1 MKPLRREG
9 VWVDG
14 AMGSEEKDKGNV
26 RRAWWA
32 MEEDKTWHD
41 GYVLLLVRTVLLTV
55 QINKQLI
62 EVLQMGQD
70 DAPARAADLV
80 GRWPTNARGR
90 VWAADVTDRSI
101 QAHGWSKR
109 NNACQGST
117 SRAYS
122 TTPYG
127 WRRRQE
133 S

>member
-1 MKPLRREG
+1 M
-9 VWVDG
+9 DG

-80 GRWPTNARGR
+80 GRWPTNARSCLGGR
-90 VWAADVTDRSI
+90 CHRSI
-101 QAHGWSKR
+101 DPGAWMEQTEQCMPR
-109 NNACQGST
+109 
-117 SRAYS
+117 
-122 TTPYG
+122 
-127 WRRRQE
+127 
-133 S
+133 

>member
-1 MKPLRREG
+1 
-9 VWVDG
+9 
-14 AMGSEEKDKGNV
+14 MGSEEKDKGNV

-62 EVLQMGQD
+62 DVLQMGRRILSG
-70 DAPARAADLV
+70 A
-80 GRWPTNARGR
+80 GRPTLAR

-109 NNACQGST
+109 NSACQGST

-127 WRRRQE
+127 WRRRQDRE
-133 S
+133 LVGVDTGIYTPL